1 MSTTPL
7 SRFRQGIHA
16 LFAYVQPFD
25 DALPREVLSP
35 ALWQAFTQL
44 QRSEQQHSIRVLRR
58 LRATLPAVPYDL
70 AVAALMHDSGKARV
84 ALSVWEKSFVVLARK
99 VNRGWV
105 ARQSARPLAQAG
117 WARGF
122 IVAEHHPEWSASLL
136 EQADASERAIW
147 LVRHHQIPYTRFD
160 GHPHQDLLRQLQN
173 ADDLS

>member
-1 MSTTPL
+1 MATTPL

-35 ALWQAFTQL
+35 LLWQAFTQL
-44 QRSEQQHSIRVLRR
+44 QRSEQQHSIRVLSR
-58 LRATLPAVPYDL
+58 LRATMPSVPHDL

-84 ALSVWEKSFVVLARK
+84 ALSVWEKSFVVVARRL
-99 VNRGWV
+99 NPSWV
-105 ARQSARPLAQAG
+105 ARHSHLPLAQAG

-122 IVAEHHPEWSASLL
+122 IVAQQHPEWSATIL
-136 EQADASERAIW
+136 EQAGASARAIW
-147 LVRHHQIPYTRFD
+147 LVRHHQTPYTHFD
-160 GHPHQDLLRQLQN
+160 GHPDQDLLRQLQY

>member
-16 LFAYVQPFD
+16 LFAYLQPFD

-58 LRATLPAVPYDL
+58 LRATMPTVPHDL

-84 ALSVWEKSFVVLARK
+84 ALSVWEKS
-99 VNRGWV
+99 
-105 ARQSARPLAQAG
+105 
-117 WARGF
+117 
-122 IVAEHHPEWSASLL
+122 
-136 EQADASERAIW
+136 
-147 LVRHHQIPYTRFD
+147 
-160 GHPHQDLLRQLQN
+160 
-173 ADDLS
+173 